1 MTESRLRAAL
11 LVAVLLLAGC
21 GLKGGLYLPEA
32 ETPAGPAA
40 AEPAGGGPAGAGD
53 RVVDP
58 GDDPERERQRGTGGD

>member
-11 LVAVLLLAGC
+11 LVAVVLLAGC

-40 AEPAGGGPAGAGD
+40 AEPAGGGPAGD

-58 GDDPERERQRGTGGD
+58 GDDPERERQRGNGGD